1 MDDRLERFKKSIL
14 ASTKIRAFVA
24 DHGQQDRTMRAT
36 SFVLAAAATLTMA
49 LAATLAITLVPG
61 AAVAADD
68 ITITI
73 KDHKFTPAEVRIPA
87 NKRMSIVVVNNDPTP
102 EEFESLPMKIEKIIP
117 GNSKALVRFGPIAP
131 GRYEFI
137 GEFNQATA
145 KGVMIAE

>member
-1 MDDRLERFKKSIL
+1 
-14 ASTKIRAFVA
+14 
-24 DHGQQDRTMRAT
+24 MRP
-36 SFVLAAAATLTMA
+36 FAAAFAVTATILLTA
-49 LAATLAITLVPG
+49 PTVVAT
-61 AAVAADD
+61 AVAADD
-68 ITITI
+68 LTVTI
-73 KDHKFTPAEVRIPA
+73 KDHKFTPSEIRIPA
-87 NKRMSIVVVNNDPTP
+87 NKRLSIVVINEDPTP